1 MTTKV
6 NVGDAVLV
14 KGVVDSICVNTVENK
29 PIYSVRIKNT
39 KTNELISIE
48 NQDKKTNK
56 SGNSIDIK
64 NKKGR
69 NDGKKI
75 NFKKNLF
82 KVNNLDTIDVVT
94 PKININQN
102 GEEDEELEDKFIM
115 KNKIIFNMDEEKKDD
130 KSSTMGK

>member
-1 MTTKV
+1 MKKKK
-6 NVGDAVLV
+6 L
-14 KGVVDSICVNTVENK
+14 KKLKKKNK
-29 PIYSVRIKNT
+29 SFTQKIFSNNDLSSKNT

-115 KNKIIFNMDEEKKDD
+115 KNKIIFNMDEENYFIFHYKLK
-130 KSSTMGK
+130 